1 MCKFESSQKDENRWQ
16 STDSSKAYSN
26 TSAFKCHCQW
36 FHTFGF
42 YCLLI
47 TVGVC
52 ACERLL
58 CSTRYQSRKN
68 NRKKTKLLLLEIL
81 PLKATASKAY
91 IGNPACIRQEFGDVT
106 DPTKPWFILS
116 LICEHG
122 RRKDIFQGGMST
134 VDFSRGGI
142 STVDFSRG
150 GFFQGQWKGA
160 FHGGRQW
167 LNFIFSTRI

>member
-1 MCKFESSQKDENRWQ
+1 MFNRKSISRKITHPQSWRMRNFTWHRFPIKHLLIDSLLTPIVESTYLTRDMCKFESSQKDENRWQ

-106 DPTKPWFILS
+106 DPTKP
-116 LICEHG
+116 
-122 RRKDIFQGGMST
+122 
-134 VDFSRGGI
+134 
-142 STVDFSRG
+142 
-150 GFFQGQWKGA
+150 
-160 FHGGRQW
+160 
-167 LNFIFSTRI
+167 